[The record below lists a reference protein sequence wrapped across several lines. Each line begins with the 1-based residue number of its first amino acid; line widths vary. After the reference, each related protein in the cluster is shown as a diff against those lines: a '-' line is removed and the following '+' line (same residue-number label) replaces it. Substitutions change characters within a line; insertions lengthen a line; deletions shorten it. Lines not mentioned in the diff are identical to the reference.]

1 MQKYQGNSD
10 GGRARSWRVW
20 AIIGIVL
27 SAGTS
32 GCLSQDEMDGEDLQ
46 DQELGQL
53 EQALYDSSDIRT
65 TAGSAMVDA
74 YFATLAD
81 ADQFEYCGLIVKKPA
96 GGFRAGAPNTSRLP
110 LRCAATIALATGE
123 KVVGYYHTHTAAS
136 VPGISTPDKQEAIA
150 TKREY
155 FVLSTVTGCGQ
166 QYSPRTG
173 VVTNLGCP
181 F

>member
-1 MQKYQGNSD
+1 VPKYKGNSD
-10 GGRARSWRVW
+10 CGRTRSWRGW
-20 AIIGIVL
+20 AIGIVL
-27 SAGTS
+27 SAATS
-32 GCLSQDEMDGEDLQ
+32 GCLSQDEIDGEDLQ
-46 DQELGQL
+46 EQALGQL

-81 ADQFEYCGLIVKKPA
+81 GDAFEYCGLIVKKPA
-96 GGFRAGAPNTSRLP
+96 GDFRAGAPKTSRLS
-110 LRCAATIALATGE
+110 LKCAATISLATGE

-136 VPGISTPDKQEAIA
+136 LPGISTADKQESIA

-155 FVLSTVTGCGQ
+155 FVLSTATGCGE
-166 QYSPRTG
+166 QYSPSTG
-173 VVTNLGCP
+173 VITNLGCP